1 LEPCDDTSSHPH
13 GVYLFFFSFSLLYP
27 REIHTFAIKII
38 WAFSW
43 LAILLLFH
51 HATCGMKTSGLIVI
65 SYLLSHP
72 LHPAFSCWNFCS
84 FLHRFPDVRY
94 VIPPPHLFFSFFHFV
109 CLVAVSIFDSKSVG
123 LLATSCIHI
132 SGSACMN
139 VFGCAECFVF
149 ACLVMDGGVLGASWL
164 SLATWKGAGER

>member
-1 LEPCDDTSSHPH
+1 
-13 GVYLFFFSFSLLYP
+13 LFFFSFSLLYP
-27 REIHTFAIKII
+27 REIHTFAII

-43 LAILLLFH
+43 LAIWLLFH

-72 LHPAFSCWNFCS
+72 LHSAFSCCNFCS

-94 VIPPPHLFFSFFHFV
+94 VIPPPHLLFFYFV
-109 CLVAVSIFDSKSVG
+109 SLVAVSIFDSKSIG

-132 SGSACMN
+132 SGSACTN
-139 VFGCAECFVF
+139 IFGCAESFVF
-149 ACLVMDGGVLGASWL
+149 ACLVMSGDICWGYHGCHMRRGKLRISESGY
-164 SLATWKGAGER
+164 GEIKPA